1 MNDQTILF
9 GEDSRTGEAL
19 DDLPDNGNALP
30 AVVLL
35 AQDLINPR
43 QIGANN
49 FVRRP
54 VNCEQFSE
62 AVRSRDLCWRRLN
75 ESLPHRGVR

>member
-1 MNDQTILF
+1 MNDKTILF
-9 GEDSRTGEAL
+9 AEDNRAGEAL
-19 DDLPDNGNALP
+19 DDLPGNGNALP

-35 AQDLINPR
+35 EQDLINPR

-49 FVRRP
+49 YVRRP
-54 VNCEQFSE
+54 VDCEQFSE
-62 AVRSRDLCWRRLN
+62 AVRPWDLYWRLLN

>member
-1 MNDQTILF
+1 MNEKTILF
-9 GEDSRTGEAL
+9 EEDSRDGEAL
-19 DDLPDNGNALP
+19 DDLPGNGNALP
-30 AVVLL
+30 VVMLL
-35 AQDLINPR
+35 EQDLINPR

-54 VNCEQFSE
+54 VDCEQFSE
-62 AVRSRDLCWRRLN
+62 AVRPRGLYWRLLN